1 LAFLGKVEND
11 NLDRIEKERE
21 IIFNNEDEMPL
32 SPLVWH
38 LLATATTTSSFS
50 ESMTHDHGVL

>member
-32 SPLVWH
+32 SPLV
-38 LLATATTTSSFS
+38 
-50 ESMTHDHGVL
+50 